1 MSSPKKWSSF
11 RWVVFSALFFV
22 ASAIALPGRCAD
34 FRVENKTFSENQ
46 KEPTGA
52 STTIFNEG
60 MVYDFMQDPEETIV
74 YDKAGAK
81 FVILDM
87 RRKMKTELKTK
98 DIAEFSKKLESD
110 INQKIKKSAK
120 EEPDA
125 LLKFMVDPKFEESFD
140 ATGRKLTLSSPT
152 MTYQVTAGPADDKAD
167 VAKQY
172 GEFSAWLV
180 QLNAMLSPGGRLP
193 FPRVEL
199 CWALTRRELV
209 PREVTLITKTGDSS
223 KKQSTARS
231 THQLT
236 TALSASDLGRVK
248 AAQQAEASFKSV
260 SFEEYGK
267 K

>member
-1 MSSPKKWSSF
+1 MSSLKKWAGSS
-11 RWVVFSALFFV
+11 WAPAAVFILSVL
-22 ASAIALPGRCAD
+22 AIALPGRCAD

-81 FVILDM
+81 FVVLDM

-110 INQKIKKSAK
+110 INQKIKKATK

-140 ATGRKLTLSSPT
+140 ATGRKLTLSSPM
-152 MTYQVTAGPADDKAD
+152 MTYQVAAGPADEKAE

-199 CWALTRRELV
+199 CWALARRELI
-209 PREVTLITKTGDSS
+209 PREVTLITKTGDAS

-236 TALSASDLGRVK
+236 TALSASDLGRIK